1 MIDFCQSVASIIKP
15 DSGTIKNCPKEPA
28 AITMPNDNVWYF
40 HVTAFPTA
48 PRITAVPH
56 PAQPKPKT
64 TCETIKRPDPSTRDI
79 I

>member
-1 MIDFCQSVASIIKP
+1 
-15 DSGTIKNCPKEPA
+15 
-28 AITMPNDNVWYF
+28 MPNDNVWYF
-40 HVTAFPTA
+40 PVTAFPTA

-64 TCETIKRPDPSTRDI
+64 TCETIRRPDPSTSDI